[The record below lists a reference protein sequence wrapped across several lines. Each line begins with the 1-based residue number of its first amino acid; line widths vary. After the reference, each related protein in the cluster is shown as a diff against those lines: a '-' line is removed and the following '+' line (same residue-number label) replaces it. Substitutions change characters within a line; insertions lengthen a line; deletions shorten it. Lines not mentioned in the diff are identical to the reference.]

1 MCLIITF
8 TNLSTN
14 SLYLELYL
22 TISDCDDIKHTST
35 STELHFTPD
44 SIANRLYWLL
54 PSFFTPRF
62 FVPSVEH
69 TAFNTS
75 SANSIS
81 LLVGLFCIST
91 SVPLAEALLNELK
104 CKSRHKSRLVHFLLI
119 AFTTDKRL
127 SASAS
132 LTTTTPC
139 SCSFCV
145 KSLRNCMAS
154 SASL

>member
-1 MCLIITF
+1 MCLIIIL

-14 SLYLELYL
+14 SLYFELYR
-22 TISDCDDIKHTST
+22 TISDWEDIKHTST
-35 STELHFTPD
+35 STELHLTPD
-44 SIANRLYWLL
+44 SIANRLYWLF
-54 PSFFTPRF
+54 PSFLTPRF
-62 FVPSVEH
+62 FVPNVEH
-69 TAFNTS
+69 TALSTS

-81 LLVGLFCIST
+81 VFVGLFCTST
-91 SVPLAEALLNELK
+91 SVPFADAFENELK

-119 AFTTDKRL
+119 AFTTAERL

-139 SCSFCV
+139 SCHLAV